1 MADQKKSRIK
11 IDPRF
16 FQIVSLLTFV
26 VFGLFVFEFDTTIE
40 KAIVS
45 IIGCLVTQAGF
56 DCLFKRKKGN
66 LMSAL
71 ITGCSLTLLLRT
83 NSLELTFLASVL
95 AIAAKFVFAY
105 SGKHLFNP
113 ANFAIVVLIFFNLA
127 WVSPGQWGN
136 SFYYMLLFL
145 FLGGLTVW
153 KSLRYDVA
161 LVFFLTFA
169 SLVIGRALF
178 VGDPMTIPLHRLT
191 SGSLLL
197 FTFFMI
203 TDPRSTPNHPL
214 GRYLFAML
222 VACFGWW
229 GTAKLFRPDALFYAL
244 FIVSCGTWLIDF
256 VLKSGFYKWD
266 QPSVKTIVS

>member
-1 MADQKKSRIK
+1 MVGEKSSLK
-11 IDPRF
+11 IDPRV
-16 FQIVSLLTFV
+16 FQIVSLTTFV
-26 VFGLFVFEFDTTIE
+26 GFGLFVFEFDTTVE

-45 IIGCLVTQAGF
+45 IVGCLATQAVSNY
-56 DCLFKRKKGN
+56 LFKRKKTN
-66 LMSAL
+66 LMSSL
-71 ITGCSLTLLLRT
+71 ITGCSLALLLRT

-169 SLVIGRALF
+169 SLVVGRALF
-178 VGDPMTIPLHRLT
+178 VGDPMVIPIHRLT

-214 GRYLFAML
+214 GRYLFAIL
-222 VACFGWW
+222 VAVLGWW

-244 FIVSCGTWLIDF
+244 FIVSSSTWIIDYI
-256 VLKSGFYKWD
+256 LKSGFYRWD
-266 QPSVKTIVS
+266 QPSVKTSVS